1 MKTMRAQL
9 DVAVRAAEEIKR
21 VATRKQLAQN
31 EKERQLR
38 LAAQMQIKDLLDLQ
52 AKARARS
59 AAAVEMLQA
68 DVTAARAAETIE
80 LQSTTGNVGPAD
92 GVDTLAAALAAE
104 QERRKKAEKHFDE
117 LLHAHL
123 FISTHDQVEQVWR
136 SPYLATWRPG
146 DLTLSLS
153 PQRDRRGEPFRE
165 TPHHQLHWRA
175 QEYEQD
181 QGHEHECATH
191 AVQPMRKTVALLL
204 KDDEE
209 EVVAPS
215 SMHTPTRTVG
225 KTISPVFTPESP
237 SQSTQSS
244 SPRAV
249 LAKTPPRR
257 PAMAADAVADPER
270 KTLETT
276 ADADEVTIVGGRRW
290 QGKVGGTHRSHTPV
304 RVAKQPSAIL
314 HPHCRNF
321 VVLLLSHSLHPSAD
335 ETNRLHVRRSSK
347 PEFAA
352 RLRGRHSHGDDR
364 ARRHVSRLHKRLVR
378 KCLRAWL
385 V

>member
-1 MKTMRAQL
+1 
-9 DVAVRAAEEIKR
+9 
-21 VATRKQLAQN
+21 
-31 EKERQLR
+31 
-38 LAAQMQIKDLLDLQ
+38 
-52 AKARARS
+52 
-59 AAAVEMLQA
+59 
-68 DVTAARAAETIE
+68 
-80 LQSTTGNVGPAD
+80 
-92 GVDTLAAALAAE
+92 
-104 QERRKKAEKHFDE
+104 
-117 LLHAHL
+117 
-123 FISTHDQVEQVWR
+123 
-136 SPYLATWRPG
+136 
-146 DLTLSLS
+146 
-153 PQRDRRGEPFRE
+153 
-165 TPHHQLHWRA
+165 
-175 QEYEQD
+175 
-181 QGHEHECATH
+181 
-191 AVQPMRKTVALLL
+191 MRKTVALLL